1 MVLFE
6 TKRMLVRRFTKAD
19 EGYFFLVNGS
29 ADVMQYIRPVK
40 NREESDTFL
49 QENLHFYREGSTL
62 GRYAVFSKEEDCFLG
77 TFSFLYLSGE
87 ADFHIGY
94 ALVPEEWGKGYATEL
109 VQYGT
114 RFFFQ
119 HTHKEAIFAITES
132 ENRASQQVL
141 LKAGYQQKGQL
152 EEHGKTLEL
161 FFISREIADQLHIEN
176 K

>member
-1 MVLFE
+1 MV
-6 TKRMLVRRFTKAD
+6 VRRFTKHDAAC
-19 EGYFFLVNGS
+19 FFLVNGS
-29 ADVMQYIRPVK
+29 SDVMQYIRPVK
-40 NREESDTFL
+40 NREESDAFL
-49 QENLHFYREGSTL
+49 QENLHFYREGSSL
-62 GRYAVFSKEEDCFLG
+62 GRYAVFSKAQDCFLG

-94 ALVPEEWGKGYATEL
+94 ALVPEAWGKGYATEL

-119 HTHKEAIFAITES
+119 HTHRDALFAITES

-141 LKAGYQQKGQL
+141 HKAGYQQKGQL
-152 EEHGKTLEL
+152 EEHGKTLDL
-161 FFISREIADQLHIEN
+161 FFMTREIAAQLHIEN